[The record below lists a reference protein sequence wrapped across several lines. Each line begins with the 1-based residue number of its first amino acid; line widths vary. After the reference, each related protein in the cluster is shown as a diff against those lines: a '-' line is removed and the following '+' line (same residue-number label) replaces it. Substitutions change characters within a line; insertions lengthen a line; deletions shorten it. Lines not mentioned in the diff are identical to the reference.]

1 MNMALSRTLALAALP
16 LLAAC
21 GAADP
26 KEVLDAV
33 RATEHTHLQAIAA
46 KDLRGATRN
55 YAEDAVLVAP
65 GVPQANGI
73 AAIETAYKP
82 QLADAGRTLEVAPGP
97 GWAAESGELAVTTF
111 TGTLTTTDA
120 TSGQPVTVPIVNQTV
135 WRRANGIGWQIVSD
149 VNTVVPQQAPELA
162 AGA

>member
-1 MNMALSRTLALAALP
+1 MKMALARTLALTALP

-21 GAADP
+21 GAADRG
-26 KEVLDAV
+26 EVLETI
-33 RATEHTHLQAIAA
+33 RATEQAQLQAIAS

-65 GVPQANGI
+65 GEAPVGGL
-73 AAIETAYKP
+73 AAIEVAFKP
-82 QLADAGRTLEVAPGP
+82 LLADANLKLEIEPGE

-120 TSGQPVTVPIVNQTV
+120 ASGQPVTVPIANQTV
-135 WRRANGIGWQIVSD
+135 WRRADGIGWQIVSD
-149 VNTVVPQQAPELA
+149 VNTALPQPA
-162 AGA
+162 AMAEAS

>member
-1 MNMALSRTLALAALP
+1 MVLARTLALAALP

-26 KEVLDAV
+26 QELLDVV

-55 YAEDAVLVAP
+55 YAEDAVLIAP
-65 GVPQANGI
+65 GGAEVSGI
-73 AAIETAYKP
+73 AAVEVAYKP
-82 QLADAGRTLEVAPGP
+82 LLADANLKLDVTPGAA
-97 GWAAESGELAVTTF
+97 WAAESGELAVTTF

-120 TSGQPVTVPIVNQTV
+120 ASGQPVTVPIANQTV
-135 WRRANGIGWQIVSD
+135 WRRADGIGWQIVSD
-149 VNTVVPQQAPELA
+149 HTTPLPQAPA
-162 AGA
+162 DAG